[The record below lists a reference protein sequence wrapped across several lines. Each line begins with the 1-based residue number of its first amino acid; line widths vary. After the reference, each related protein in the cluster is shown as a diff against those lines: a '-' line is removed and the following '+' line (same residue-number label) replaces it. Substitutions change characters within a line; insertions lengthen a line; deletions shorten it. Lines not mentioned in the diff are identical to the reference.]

1 MIKYVN
7 SLENINATNLKG
19 FFVGWPNPPSS
30 KKHMELLKNS
40 DFFWLAIDD
49 TSNNVVGFITTIS
62 DNILSAY
69 IPFLEVIPDYQG
81 NGIGSQ
87 LVTRMLNSLSH
98 LYMVDLVC
106 DEPLTN
112 FYKQFDMFKSQGMII
127 RNFHS
132 QNGV

>member
-7 SLENINATNLKG
+7 SLENIDDNNLKG

-49 TSNNVVGFITTIS
+49 TSNNVVGFITAIS
-62 DNILSAY
+62 DNVLSAY
-69 IPFLEVIPDYQG
+69 IPLLEVIPDYQG

>member
-19 FFVGWPNPPSS
+19 FFVGWPNLPSS

-49 TSNNVVGFITTIS
+49 TSNNVVGFITAIS

-69 IPFLEVIPDYQG
+69 IPLLEVIPDYQG

-127 RNFHS
+127 RN
-132 QNGV
+132 NI

>member
-7 SLENINATNLKG
+7 SLENIDDTNLKG
-19 FFVGWPNPPSS
+19 FFVGWPNTPSS

-49 TSNNVVGFITTIS
+49 TSNNVVGFITAIS
-62 DNILSAY
+62 DNVLSAY
-69 IPFLEVIPDYQG
+69 IPLLEVIPDYQG

-106 DEPLTN
+106 DEPLIN

>member
-7 SLENINATNLKG
+7 SLENIDDTNLKG

-49 TSNNVVGFITTIS
+49 TSNNVVGFITAIS
-62 DNILSAY
+62 DNVLSAY
-69 IPFLEVIPDYQG
+69 IPLLEVIPDYQG

>member
-7 SLENINATNLKG
+7 SLENIDDNNLKG

-49 TSNNVVGFITTIS
+49 TNNNVVGFITAIS
-62 DNILSAY
+62 DNVLSAY
-69 IPFLEVIPDYQG
+69 IPLLEVIPDYQG